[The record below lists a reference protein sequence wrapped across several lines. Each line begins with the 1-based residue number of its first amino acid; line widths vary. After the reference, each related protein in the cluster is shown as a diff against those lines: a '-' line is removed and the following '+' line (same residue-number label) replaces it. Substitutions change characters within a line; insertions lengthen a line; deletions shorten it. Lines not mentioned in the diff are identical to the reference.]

1 MVDDHLTTT
10 FGFFDVL
17 YVIRKLATL
26 GSWQGDDVCSC
37 CQKK

>member
-17 YVIRKLATL
+17 YVIRKVTMFVAAAR
-26 GSWQGDDVCSC
+26 
-37 CQKK
+37 KNKIK